1 MTGTDVRVEPA
12 REGPA
17 LRDFIRLPSRIYRD
31 DPAWV
36 PQLAFERKQYF
47 SERNPVYREK
57 QVALWTAYRDG
68 RPVGRISAQASAKSP
83 VVGHFGCLECE
94 DDPATVDALFRTAEQ
109 WLASRGATQIA
120 GPFSLSINDECGLLV
135 EGFDDPPMAMM
146 PHGRRYYD
154 THMRRQ
160 GLAKSA
166 DMLAYLFD
174 LRQPF
179 TPLAENMVKR
189 AFRNPRISLRSI
201 RPKDIGKN
209 VISIMEIFND
219 GWRNNWGFEPMS
231 PETARFIA
239 EQMRHVLMDGMVWMA
254 DYDGQPAAIAVTMP
268 NVNQALSPLRH
279 SPAPIGIL
287 KTANI
292 LLRKKFTTARIPL
305 MGVRKEFQGSVS
317 GAELVLAATGAA
329 RDAVLALG
337 IESVEMSW
345 VLEENAPT
353 RHIIEQL
360 VGGEMYKRYRIYSK
374 PIGPV
379 DGQAGA
385 P

>member
-292 LLRKKFTTARIPL
+292 SPAQEVHDRPDTADGRP
-305 MGVRKEFQGSVS
+305 QGVS
-317 GAELVLAATGAA
+317 GQCFRRRTRACRDRCRA
-329 RDAVLALG
+329 RRGSRA
-337 IESVEMSW
+337 
-345 VLEENAPT
+345 
-353 RHIIEQL
+353 
-360 VGGEMYKRYRIYSK
+360 RYRIGGNVLGSGGEC
-374 PIGPV
+374 PNATHHRTTGRGRDV
-379 DGQAGA
+379 QALQDLLKADRSG
-385 P
+385 